1 MDDKVET
8 KRAELLA
15 LTEDKDIFEFFGR
28 EYKEG
33 AEILD
38 ARKAYWYMDDCQ
50 VLYSSNDCE
59 FDRGFLI
66 AQIVTGHI
74 ENYIED
80 ERTKDFCCSNL
91 DLDAEQT
98 ILEMPV
104 TIDGRDTK
112 LYVGALIQ
120 LDHGVYLCLGGGR
133 ITFPTEEELHESG
146 YHCDECGIDYRAE
159 EHDDRNSETET

>member
-15 LTEDKDIFEFFGR
+15 LTEDKDVFEFFGR
-28 EYKEG
+28 EYEEG
-33 AEILD
+33 AEIWD
-38 ARKAYWYMDDCQ
+38 ARKAYWYMDDQQ

-59 FDRGFLI
+59 CDRGFLI
-66 AQIVTGHI
+66 AQIVTGRI
-74 ENYIED
+74 DYLED
-80 ERTKDFCCSNL
+80 ERTEDFSCANF

-98 ILEMPV
+98 VLEIPA

-120 LDHGVYLCLGGGR
+120 LADGEYLCLGGGR
-133 ITFPTEEELHESG
+133 ITFPTKEEIEENG
-146 YHCDECGIDYRAE
+146 WHCEVCDAE
-159 EHDDRNSETET
+159 EKSNNDA